1 MYTEKV
7 RTFTKRE
14 MEVLDLIGE
23 GFSSKQIAG
32 KLFIS
37 ISTVETHRRH
47 MLEKMEVKNSMQLI
61 RHATHALWLNTGS
74 FQ

>member
-37 ISTVETHRRH
+37 INTVETHRRH

-61 RHATHALWLNTGS
+61 RRATHALLLTESG
-74 FQ
+74 F

>member
-14 MEVLDLIGE
+14 MEVLTLIGE
-23 GFSSKQIAG
+23 GFSSKHIADQ
-32 KLFIS
+32 LCIS

-47 MLEKMEVKNSMQLI
+47 LLEKMEVKNSMQLI
-61 RHATHALWLNTGS
+61 KQATYALWLNAN
-74 FQ
+74 